1 MVWVIRNREFAIIP
15 LSGLARNVKTFA
27 KMEKYLGISIS
38 ALDES
43 KSFLGVVYG
52 PLLTPLIRN
61 LNHKRRKLF
70 HFPIQGW
77 KIKPNINKKIIP
89 TSEIKANIR
98 D

>member
-70 HFPIQGW
+70 YFPIQRDGKPDLTLP
-77 KIKPNINKKIIP
+77 KITP
-89 TSEIKANIR
+89 TSFISN
-98 D
+98 